1 MIESAGLS
9 DRATKLSLAIFAKI
23 AAAESKIH
31 NIPLDRV
38 HFHEVGAVDSIVDI
52 VGVAL
57 AIDNLSPD
65 AILCSPVPLGSG
77 KIRIDHGIYP
87 VPAPATL
94 EMMRGLPVAP
104 SPYAME
110 LTTPTGA
117 GIVAALVSEFSPSL
131 PPMVVEAIGYGAGTR
146 ELPNQ
151 PNVLRSV
158 LGVAEKQLGLW
169 PSAVRAEQLGMND
182 HLEHERHHREQ

>member
-1 MIESAGLS
+1 M
-9 DRATKLSLAIFAKI
+9 
-23 AAAESKIH
+23 
-31 NIPLDRV
+31 
-38 HFHEVGAVDSIVDI
+38 DSIVDI

-57 AIDNLSPD
+57 AIDNLNPD
-65 AILCSPVPLGSG
+65 KIVCAPVPLGSG
-77 KIRIDHGIYP
+77 TVRIDHGIYP

-94 EMMRGLPVAP
+94 EMMRGLPIAP
-104 SPYAME
+104 SPYSME

-117 GIVAALVSEFSPSL
+117 GIVSALVNEFSASL

-158 LGVAEKQLGLW
+158 LGFAEKTIGVW
-169 PSAVRAEQLGMND
+169 PLAGVEQIGGHRHREN
-182 HLEHERHHREQ
+182 EQHHREQ